1 MTETIDTA
9 QPEALRIAAAL
20 EYCDSS
26 VARQAI
32 NELRRL
38 HSALAAAEA
47 RNATLTV
54 DAARYQFLRDGEWRD
69 TDLEPTIRLQL
80 NVLWDAKIDAFM
92 KEKTP

>member
-20 EYCDSS
+20 EYCDAS

-47 RNATLTV
+47 RNATLTD
-54 DAARYQFLRDGEWRD
+54 DAARYRFLRDM
-69 TDLEPTIRLQL
+69 TAAPS
-80 NVLWDAKIDAFM
+80 
-92 KEKTP
+92 